1 MAEIV
6 TTSPISAYDF
16 SASMGWMLVA
26 SFSGEL
32 PDLWWALRVSTNFP
46 HSSMSYIYFFLT

>member
-32 PDLWWALRVSTNFP
+32 PDLWWALRVSLRPDRVFP
-46 HSSMSYIYFFLT
+46 DFLIVGS